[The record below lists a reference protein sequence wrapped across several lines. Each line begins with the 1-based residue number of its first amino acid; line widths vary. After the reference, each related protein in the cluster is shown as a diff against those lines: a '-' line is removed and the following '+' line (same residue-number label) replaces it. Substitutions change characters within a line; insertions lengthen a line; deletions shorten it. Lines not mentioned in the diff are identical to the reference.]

1 MSVLLEDAAEVIV
14 LAMSRRVDLLGSSIG
29 GGKGCSGLALAMPWY
44 TCWTSTVLH
53 TLHSVRVARYLRYLS
68 CISLRHRY
76 WMSQDEGH
84 CCWPM
89 PGGLPS
95 AGGGTVA
102 ELVMMTV
109 DGDGEGTAV
118 FEVDGGLVGSDL
130 ELAADDGVVARAQTS
145 LRQALDGVRPALS
158 QVSETVR
165 ELKPDEME
173 IEFGLKIGGES
184 GVIIAKGTAE
194 VNFAVRVVWKRT

>member
-1 MSVLLEDAAEVIV
+1 M
-14 LAMSRRVDLLGSSIG
+14 
-29 GGKGCSGLALAMPWY
+29 
-44 TCWTSTVLH
+44 
-53 TLHSVRVARYLRYLS
+53 
-68 CISLRHRY
+68 
-76 WMSQDEGH
+76 
-84 CCWPM
+84 
-89 PGGLPS
+89 
-95 AGGGTVA
+95 A

-145 LRQALDGVRPALS
+145 LRQALDRVRPALS
-158 QVSETVR
+158 QVSETMR

-194 VNFAVRVVWKRT
+194 VNFAVRVVWKRA